1 MVHLKKKK
9 KKKRKKENLQTNNQT
24 KNIRVSHSMDEP
36 K

>member
-1 MVHLKKKK
+1 MVHLKK
-9 KKKRKKENLQTNNQT
+9 KKKRKKENLQTNKQT